1 MMLSMKGIIN
11 VTGNTINVV
20 GLQGHYGPPYAN
32 PYIIHSG
39 KINIT
44 GNNNV
49 VFAYTPEHQ
58 NESRDSII
66 LTMILEK

>member
-39 KINIT
+39 KIISQGITMLFLLILQNIKMKAEI
-44 GNNNV
+44 V
-49 VFAYTPEHQ
+49 
-58 NESRDSII
+58 
-66 LTMILEK
+66 